1 MTNVKMRHYLTCYLQ
16 VEENPEFAAVDPALL
31 EEAEEEDRVRI
42 SDYGR
47 VIIPSKRE
55 MVEKSRGMDKDQRK
69 VVDIAVKYAREI
81 KKARSKR
88 KAGPTPPHIMVH
100 GSAGTGEI
108 PLAHMRY
115 LT

>member
-1 MTNVKMRHYLTCYLQ
+1 M
-16 VEENPEFAAVDPALL
+16 EENPEFAAVDPALL
-31 EEAEEEDRVRI
+31 EDAEEAERVQI

-81 KKARSKR
+81 KKARTKR

-108 PLAHMRY
+108 LFAHISDIASKY
-115 LT
+115 DI